1 MAAGAGRAQPGTSH
15 PGSRPEPKV
24 RMGRTGPAGLV
35 GSAAVEHRYV
45 STRPSFTIGVEE
57 EYLIVDAVTGELRPR
72 AASVLPVARGALGD
86 QVQPELSTSQ
96 IEVETTV
103 CHTLDEVRD
112 ELGRLRAEV
121 ASAAEQAGSC
131 VAASG
136 SHPFAD
142 WREQPITQKDRYLEL
157 DRSFRLLAWELL
169 ICGCHVHVAVED
181 PEDAI
186 GVIDRCRPWLP
197 TLLALSANSPFWQGV
212 DSGYCSYR
220 TQVFDR
226 LPVTGAPPILGSR
239 SGYDRLVEELVA
251 TGSMADP
258 TRLYW
263 DVRPSARFPT
273 VEFRVCDVALTID
286 EAVMA
291 AGLIRA
297 LVRTCHAHAAAGDPV
312 PPVHPEV
319 LRSAR
324 WRASRDG
331 LDGELVDL
339 AAGRARPAA
348 EVVEGL
354 LSFVRPDLEGAGAG
368 EWDEVSAL
376 VAQTLGR
383 GNGARRQ
390 REVLER
396 TGSLVELV
404 EWIAGETAVAAPP
417 CRGDEASARP

>member
-1 MAAGAGRAQPGTSH
+1 M
-15 PGSRPEPKV
+15 
-24 RMGRTGPAGLV
+24 
-35 GSAAVEHRYV
+35 SA
-45 STRPSFTIGVEE
+45 RPSFTVGVEE
-57 EYLIVDAVTGELRPR
+57 EYLIVDALTGELRPR
-72 AASVLPVARGALGD
+72 AASVLPAARGSLGD
-86 QVQPELSTSQ
+86 QVQPELSMSQ
-96 IEVETTV
+96 IEVETSV
-103 CHTLDEVRD
+103 CHTLAEVRN
-112 ELGRLRAEV
+112 ELGRLRSEV
-121 ASAAEQAGSC
+121 DSAANQAASR
-131 VAASG
+131 VLASG

-157 DRSFRLLAWELL
+157 DRSFRLLARELL

-181 PEDAI
+181 PEEAI
-186 GVIDRCRPWLP
+186 GVMDRCRPWLP
-197 TLLALSANSPFWQGV
+197 TLLALSANSPFWQGG

-226 LPVTGAPPILGSR
+226 LPVTGSPPILGSR
-239 SGYDRLVEELVA
+239 SAYDRLVKELVA

-286 EAVMA
+286 DSVMA

-297 LVRTCHAHAAAGDPV
+297 LVRTCHAHAVAGDPV

-331 LDGELVDL
+331 LDGQLVDL

-348 EVVEGL
+348 EVVEAL
-354 LSFVRPDLEGAGAG
+354 LAFVGDDLEDAG

-390 REVLER
+390 REVFER

-404 EWIAGETAVAAPP
+404 KWIAGETAVAAPP
-417 CRGDEASARP
+417 RRAHPA

>member
-1 MAAGAGRAQPGTSH
+1 
-15 PGSRPEPKV
+15 
-24 RMGRTGPAGLV
+24 
-35 GSAAVEHRYV
+35 
-45 STRPSFTIGVEE
+45 
-57 EYLIVDAVTGELRPR
+57 
-72 AASVLPVARGALGD
+72 ALGD

-103 CHTLDEVRD
+103 CHTLDEVRH

-121 ASAAEQAGSC
+121 TTAAAQAGSW

-226 LPVTGAPPILGSR
+226 LPVTGSPPILGSR
-239 SGYDRLVEELVA
+239 CAYDRLVEELVV

-273 VEFRVCDVALTID
+273 VEFRICDVALTID

-291 AGLIRA
+291 AGLVRA
-297 LVRTCHAHAAAGDPV
+297 LVRTCHAQAAAGDPV

-339 AAGRARPAA
+339 GAGRARPAA
-348 EVVEGL
+348 EVVEAL
-354 LSFVRPDLEGAGAG
+354 LAFVRGDLEDAG

-376 VAQTLGR
+376 VTQTLAL
-383 GNGARRQ
+383 GNGAHRQ
-390 REVLER
+390 REVVER

-404 EWIAGETAVAAPP
+404 GWIASETSVAAPP
-417 CRGDEASARP
+417 RRARPA